1 MKKYRIV
8 EITHKN
14 AMITWAIQKQKRH
27 WLTGK
32 EYWVYYREHFDYYYD
47 WTRNISDAYVFQ
59 SIEQAEHKLKTF
71 QSADGWKAVNL
82 KTVKEMSL

>member
-1 MKKYRIV
+1 MEKYRIV

-14 AMITWAIQKQKRH
+14 KRITWVIQKQRRH

-32 EYWVYYREHFDYYYD
+32 EYWVYYKEQCYYYYD
-47 WTRNISDAYVFQ
+47 WTRNISDAYTFH
-59 SIEQAEHKLKTF
+59 SLEQAEHKLKTF
-71 QSADGWKAVNL
+71 QSPDGWEAVNF